1 MANSDVDRLK
11 NCLNRVARNYACFNF
26 TKQYVYTTF
35 FCFREFF
42 YSWGWKISISAL
54 VLPVFWAFL
63 VLGPIITSLATA
75 REVILMGPWTG
86 NAQKTGK
93 TRRKWIF
100 FVLRNQNSLKLK
112 KVVYT
117 TVYFWQSLFA
127 ENINEQR
134 NITSTIY
141 LITYVQEWNCT

>member
-11 NCLNRVARNYACFNF
+11 NCLNRVAPNYACFNF

-35 FCFREFF
+35 FCFCEFF
-42 YSWGWKISISAL
+42 YSWGWKISISTL
-54 VLPVFWAFL
+54 VLPVFWAFP

-117 TVYFWQSLFA
+117 TTYYTNFIS
-127 ENINEQR
+127 
-134 NITSTIY
+134 
-141 LITYVQEWNCT
+141 ITYQPNFKGCND

>member
-11 NCLNRVARNYACFNF
+11 NCLNRVAPNYACFNF

-35 FCFREFF
+35 FFVSVSFLIPEVEKYPFPPWFCPFFGHFR
-42 YSWGWKISISAL
+42 SS
-54 VLPVFWAFL
+54 
-63 VLGPIITSLATA
+63 GPSLLLSQA

-93 TRRKWIF
+93 TWRKCIF

-117 TVYFWQSLFA
+117 TVYWKFQKK
-127 ENINEQR
+127 NICQGLNLKPK
-134 NITSTIY
+134 NDTI
-141 LITYVQEWNCT
+141 IAGVT